1 VHTGNQT
8 RRIHATKISLQEKE
22 DGGIISYSSRF
33 GDKGKKNGGEEVTRQ
48 EYCHHLLKTKPSVFC
63 CYAPE
68 GLFLYAKTLKTIR
81 QIRELLTRR
90 ESDKRN
96 A

>member
-33 GDKGKKNGGEEVTRQ
+33 GDKGKKKGGEEVTRQ
-48 EYCHHLLKTKPSVFC
+48 EHCHQLLKTNHPFSVVTPQKAFFCMQRPSKPS
-63 CYAPE
+63 
-68 GLFLYAKTLKTIR
+68 AKS
-81 QIRELLTRR
+81 
-90 ESDKRN
+90 ESF
-96 A
+96 